1 VANQSPVVATAIGF
15 DSDSISTFRSGGR
28 STHSRRTMNSRA
40 NGSGPSWPGR
50 GNGRGTTRSPTAGIN
65 PPTAYAE
72 VVAPTTIAT
81 STAASTRSNTSSA
94 RSTTSGVT
102 MDDLSIA
109 ESRIMSQVTS
119 DNNRILEQV
128 QNAQNH
134 MENRI
139 DEQMQAF
146 LATLSRFNHQSTP
159 IPASPQQPTP
169 TNAVTP
175 MNTTNSTGGPTQAS
189 GQGR

>member
-1 VANQSPVVATAIGF
+1 
-15 DSDSISTFRSGGR
+15 
-28 STHSRRTMNSRA
+28 
-40 NGSGPSWPGR
+40 
-50 GNGRGTTRSPTAGIN
+50 
-65 PPTAYAE
+65 
-72 VVAPTTIAT
+72 
-81 STAASTRSNTSSA
+81 
-94 RSTTSGVT
+94 

-146 LATLSRFNHQSTP
+146 LATLSRFNHQSPP

-175 MNTTNSTGGPTQAS
+175 MNTTNSTGSPTQAS